1 MTQSVDYFLAPI
13 SPWTYLGHGRFVE
26 IAKRYGLAVNVKP
39 MDLGVVFPET
49 GGLPLSKRSPQRQ
62 AYRLVELKRWHE
74 FLKTPMHIQ
83 PKFFPTN
90 ATPAARL
97 LIAVAREST
106 DAALTLAGHIMA
118 ATWADDE
125 DMGATDVLAERLRRS
140 GLDADRWLKAA
151 EEPWTADT
159 LLANSREAI
168 ARSVFGSPTY
178 IYRGEVFWGQDRLDF
193 LERAIIA

>member
-1 MTQSVDYFLAPI
+1 MPKTVDYFLAPI

-26 IAKRYGLAVNVKP
+26 LAKRHGVEVNVKP

-49 GGLPLSKRSPQRQ
+49 GGLPLSKRAPQRQ
-62 AYRLVELKRWHE
+62 AYRLTELKRWHE
-74 FLKTPMHIQ
+74 FLKMPMNIQ

-97 LIAVAREST
+97 IIAVAREST
-106 DAALTLAGHIMA
+106 DAGLTLAGHIMA
-118 ATWADDE
+118 ATWADEADIAAPE
-125 DMGATDVLAERLRRS
+125 VLAERLRRT
-140 GLDADRWLKAA
+140 GLDANRWLKAA
-151 EEPWTADT
+151 DEPWAADT

-168 ARSVFGSPTY
+168 DRSVFGSPTY

>member
-1 MTQSVDYFLAPI
+1 MPKSIDYFLAPI

-26 IAKRYGLAVNVKP
+26 IAKRHNTQVNVKP

-49 GGLPLSKRSPQRQ
+49 GGLPLSKRPPQRQ
-62 AYRLVELKRWHE
+62 AYRLTELKRWHE
-74 FLKTPMHIQ
+74 HLKMPMVIQ

-90 ATPAARL
+90 STPAARL
-97 LIAVAREST
+97 IIAVARDST
-106 DAALTLAGHIMA
+106 DLALSLARDIMA
-118 ATWADDE
+118 ATWADEADI
-125 DMGATDVLAERLRRS
+125 ASRDVLAERLRRS
-140 GLDADRWLKAA
+140 GLDTDRWLAAA

-168 ARSVFGSPTY
+168 ARGVFGSPTY
-178 IYRGEVFWGQDRLDF
+178 ILDDELFWGQDRLDF